1 MSKAAEM
8 AKVSVKGGFHLLWG
22 LVVSTLI
29 SSIGTI
35 FVGNL
40 LGDDG
45 YGLYTIAL
53 VAPAL
58 ISNFRDWGV
67 STAMIKYS
75 AQYKAEE
82 KRDKIRSI
90 FAAGIIFETVLGMVL
105 VVVGFMLSSFI
116 ATLYNNVELTPLFQ
130 VASSIILTGA
140 LLSAAQSAFVG
151 LERIELNSI
160 TLICQ
165 SAIKTAV
172 IIALVYFG
180 LGPFGAV
187 LGYSIAYLMAGLIG
201 VLLMWTLYR
210 SLPKPVN
217 NKLEIKATIKTM
229 FNYGLPLSIA
239 TIISSFQ
246 TQFYNFLVPIYASAG
261 LVGNY
266 GIAVIFAVLIT
277 FFATPVTTMLFPAFS
292 KLDAKKDRETL
303 KNVFQ
308 FSIKYASL
316 LVVPTATVVMVLA
329 KPGIGVL
336 FPGYPD
342 APLFLALLAISYLF
356 TAAGNLCTG
365 SVINGQ
371 GQTRFNLKLALLTSA
386 IGFPLSVILISRF
399 GIIGLIIT
407 SLTAGIPSLII
418 SLFWLKKHY
427 GLTVDWSSSARI
439 LLSSAVAA
447 VITYMLIACFAFSN
461 WVALIVGAVVFL
473 FSFVL
478 AILLTRAINRS
489 DINNLRAMGG
499 GLGPLRRPINFALD
513 VLEKLMTILRL

>member
-1 MSKAAEM
+1 
-8 AKVSVKGGFHLLWG
+8 
-22 LVVSTLI
+22 
-29 SSIGTI
+29 
-35 FVGNL
+35 
-40 LGDDG
+40 
-45 YGLYTIAL
+45 
-53 VAPAL
+53 
-58 ISNFRDWGV
+58 
-67 STAMIKYS
+67 
-75 AQYKAEE
+75 
-82 KRDKIRSI
+82 
-90 FAAGIIFETVLGMVL
+90 
-105 VVVGFMLSSFI
+105 
-116 ATLYNNVELTPLFQ
+116 
-130 VASSIILTGA
+130 
-140 LLSAAQSAFVG
+140 
-151 LERIELNSI
+151 
-160 TLICQ
+160 
-165 SAIKTAV
+165 
-172 IIALVYFG
+172 
-180 LGPFGAV
+180 
-187 LGYSIAYLMAGLIG
+187 
-201 VLLMWTLYR
+201 
-210 SLPKPVN
+210 
-217 NKLEIKATIKTM
+217 
-229 FNYGLPLSIA
+229 
-239 TIISSFQ
+239 
-246 TQFYNFLVPIYASAG
+246 
-261 LVGNY
+261 
-266 GIAVIFAVLIT
+266 
-277 FFATPVTTMLFPAFS
+277 MLFPAFS

-342 APLFLALLAISYLF
+342 APLFLSLLAIPYLF

-418 SLFWLKKHY
+418 ALFWLKKHY
-427 GLTVDWSSSARI
+427 GLTVDWPSSARI
-439 LLSSAVAA
+439 LLSSTAAA
-447 VITYMLIACFAFSN
+447 VITYMLIAYFAFSN